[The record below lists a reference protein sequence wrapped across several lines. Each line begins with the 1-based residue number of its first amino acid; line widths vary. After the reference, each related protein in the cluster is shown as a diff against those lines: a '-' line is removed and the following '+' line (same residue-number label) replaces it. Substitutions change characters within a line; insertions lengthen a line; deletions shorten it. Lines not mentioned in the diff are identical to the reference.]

1 MWQIILVILALSQ
14 KYLCTM
20 RPKYWGAASIE
31 LDCLSWPLSTLNT
44 RFYLGNTEP
53 REDLLNGNRDNSEGL
68 KYPRVASI
76 ESECLS
82 WLPIM
87 AVLDPEHTL
96 DLGNTES
103 STICYHAS
111 YNLLSCNHLLSCKIQ
126 FAIMQNIICYH
137 AEYHLLLCRL
147 PYAIMQVTICYHAEY

>member
-1 MWQIILVILALSQ
+1 
-14 KYLCTM
+14 M
-20 RPKYWGAASIE
+20 RPKYWHVASIE
-31 LDCLSWPLSTLNT
+31 SDCLSWPLSTLNT

-68 KYPRVASI
+68 KYLRVASI
-76 ESECLS
+76 ESECLL

-111 YNLLSCNHLLSCKIQ
+111 YNMLSCILPVAITQQ
-126 FAIMQNIICYH
+126 FAIMQPFAIMQNTICYHAKYRLQFRIMQGTVCYH
-137 AEYHLLLCRL
+137 AEY
-147 PYAIMQVTICYHAEY
+147 

>member
-1 MWQIILVILALSQ
+1 MPIMAILDPEH
-14 KYLCTM
+14 TF
-20 RPKYWGAASIE
+20 P
-31 LDCLSWPLSTLNT
+31 
-44 RFYLGNTEP
+44 GNTEP

-111 YNLLSCNHLLSCKIQ
+111 YNMLSCILPVAITQQ
-126 FAIMQNIICYH
+126 FAIMQPFAIMQNNICYH
-137 AEYHLLLCRL
+137 AKYHL
-147 PYAIMQVTICYHAEY
+147 